1 MLKLTFFLR
10 HLLAIHSIKFYLF
23 LSTVVSTWA
32 FAPIATEVRIINTQ
46 SLHYLT
52 TRNVFQSRGSS
63 CNPRSNLYFSTPSR
77 PNNNQESNHII
88 HQRSDSWIVLVDDS
102 ESIRNSVG
110 QYLFDAGYTV
120 SACADAE
127 ALIELLTLTSSSS
140 SVRTKHNNMPSKL
153 PSVIIC
159 DVRMPGTGM
168 DGLELLDLLKN
179 SDSSK
184 VRVTSPSSDLDFVRQ
199 QWRKI
204 PVVML
209 TAKSLTQ
216 DRIEG
221 YRKGADVYLPKP
233 FVPEELLSIVDNLIG
248 RMKALT
254 RRDDGE
260 KSSLRDVKADI
271 IEIKSMLK
279 ATECNLY
286 AKSQDNSKIPR
297 QAVIPNRL
305 PGHNQIPPRLEQANS
320 SAIVPSWNKS
330 EARSKNQH
338 DMDQVRGQVHLTNVE
353 KDILTL
359 LSQGNTNGEIAEA
372 MGFTNVK
379 VSRLISNMYAKT
391 FTKTRTELVR
401 WAIEMGHISA
411 S

>member
-1 MLKLTFFLR
+1 MSKFVLLLCHLSTIHIFKLY
-10 HLLAIHSIKFYLF
+10 IF
-23 LSTVVSTWA
+23 LSLIICTRA
-32 FAPIATEVRIINTQ
+32 FAPPTFKDRKSPSPLPPPPTRNPFLSRNSIPNRPNHINLSTT
-46 SLHYLT
+46 SRLHYNKESNT
-52 TRNVFQSRGSS
+52 VDQ
-63 CNPRSNLYFSTPSR
+63 RSN
-77 PNNNQESNHII
+77 
-88 HQRSDSWIVLVDDS
+88 SWVVLVDDS
-102 ESIRNSVG
+102 ESIRKSVG

-127 ALIELLTLTSSSS
+127 ALIELLTLASSGNMQQ
-140 SVRTKHNNMPSKL
+140 NNIPSKL

-179 SDSSK
+179 PDSTK
-184 VRVTSPSSDLDFVRQ
+184 VRVTSPSSDLDFVRR

-216 DRIEG
+216 DRIQG

-233 FVPEELLSIVDNLIG
+233 FVPEELLSIVDNLIA
-248 RMKALT
+248 RTKALA
-254 RRDDGE
+254 RDSEDI
-260 KSSLRDVKADI
+260 STLRDVKTDI

-279 ATECNLY
+279 TSTRNNSYKEYGNLQ
-286 AKSQDNSKIPR
+286 AKRALIANKVS
-297 QAVIPNRL
+297 
-305 PGHNQIPPRLEQANS
+305 ANS

-330 EARSKNQH
+330 VSSENSQDVLDKLRWKVN
-338 DMDQVRGQVHLTNVE
+338 VTNVE
-353 KDILTL
+353 KEILEL

-372 MGFTNVK
+372 MGFANGK
-379 VSRLISNMYAKT
+379 VSRLISNMYSKT

-411 S
+411 T

>member
-1 MLKLTFFLR
+1 
-10 HLLAIHSIKFYLF
+10 
-23 LSTVVSTWA
+23 
-32 FAPIATEVRIINTQ
+32 
-46 SLHYLT
+46 
-52 TRNVFQSRGSS
+52 
-63 CNPRSNLYFSTPSR
+63 
-77 PNNNQESNHII
+77 
-88 HQRSDSWIVLVDDS
+88 VDDS

-127 ALIELLTLTSSSS
+127 ALIELLTLASSGNI
-140 SVRTKHNNMPSKL
+140 KHNNMPSKL

-179 SDSSK
+179 PDSSK
-184 VRVTSPSSDLDFVRQ
+184 VRVMSPSSDLDFVRR

-233 FVPEELLSIVDNLIG
+233 FVPEELLSIVDNLIV

-254 RRDDGE
+254 RDNEGD
-260 KSSLRDVKADI
+260 KSTLRDVKADI

-279 ATECNLY
+279 ASGSSPYTTKFEKNSNIE
-286 AKSQDNSKIPR
+286 AKALAS
-297 QAVIPNRL
+297 NRL
-305 PGHNQIPPRLEQANS
+305 SGYGQKPRLEQANS
-320 SAIVPSWNKS
+320 SAIVPIWKRDGKERLN
-330 EARSKNQH
+330 NQY
-338 DMDQVRGQVHLTNVE
+338 DMDELRGKVNVTNVE
-353 KDILTL
+353 KEILTL

-401 WAIEMGHISA
+401 WAMEMGHISA